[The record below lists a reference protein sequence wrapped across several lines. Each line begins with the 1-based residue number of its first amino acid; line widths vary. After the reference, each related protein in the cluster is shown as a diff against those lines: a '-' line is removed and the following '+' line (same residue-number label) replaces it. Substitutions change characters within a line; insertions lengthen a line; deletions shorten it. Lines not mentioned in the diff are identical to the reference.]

1 MGRHHVRQGFRPL
14 TLALGLAATVAMGA
28 KAEPVTITLLHTND
42 VDDINPGNDGGGV
55 APLMTLLRQERERA
69 DYAITTFGGD
79 TISPSLMSGLT
90 KGSQMIDLHNKLGT
104 DIAVLGN
111 HEFDFG
117 PEITAER
124 VAESDFPWL
133 GTNVIGA
140 DGQVAVGAFKH
151 HIEDVAGYK
160 IGFLG
165 LLAPETAELSSPGDS
180 ITIAPTVPAAKA
192 AVAELKEQ
200 GADIVVALTHD
211 NLADDRRLVEEV
223 DGIHLLLGGHDHD
236 PVSLYRGGTL
246 LAKSAD
252 NAEYLLVVD
261 LRLDRIKEDD
271 DEVITVLPTWRFVTT
286 VGVEPDADI
295 QAIVD
300 VYNQELDKDLNVSVG
315 TTKAELDSRRSTVR
329 TQESSIGNLIADAT
343 RETLG
348 ADIAI
353 ANGGGIRGDRTY
365 DAGTVLTRKDVLT
378 ELPFGNT
385 AVLIEL
391 VGADLLAA
399 LENGVSQVEDNAGRF
414 PQVSGLRFTYDASKP
429 AGSRVVEVI
438 VGEAPLDLSE
448 TYKVGLN
455 DYIYAGG
462 DGYDALSKGK
472 AIIDPTSAV
481 LLASV
486 VMNYIEQKGE
496 ITPEVEGRITRLN

>member
-1 MGRHHVRQGFRPL
+1 MGRHRAGQGFRI
-14 TLALGLAATVAMGA
+14 LALALSLTAGVAMVA
-28 KAEPVTITLLHTND
+28 TAEPVTITLLHTND
-42 VDDINPGNDGGGV
+42 VDDINPGDDGGGV
-55 APLMTLLRQERERA
+55 APLMTLLKQERERA
-69 DYAITTFGGD
+69 DHTITTFGGD

-133 GTNVIGA
+133 GTNVVGP
-140 DGQVAVGAFKH
+140 DGDVAVGAVKH
-151 HIEDVAGYK
+151 HIEEIAGYK

-180 ITIAPTVPAAKA
+180 ITIAPPVPAAET
-192 AVAELKEQ
+192 AVAELQEQ
-200 GADIVVALTHD
+200 GADIIIALTHD
-211 NLADDRRLVEEV
+211 NLADDRRLVESVE
-223 DGIHLLLGGHDHD
+223 GIHVLLGGHDHD

-261 LRLDRIKEDD
+261 LRLDRVKEDD
-271 DEVITVLPTWRFVTT
+271 EDVVTVLPTWRFVSSI
-286 VGVEPDADI
+286 GVEPDSDI
-295 QAIVD
+295 QAVVD
-300 VYNQELDKDLNVSVG
+300 AYNHELDEDLDVPVG
-315 TTKAELDSRRSTVR
+315 TTTVELDSQRSTVR
-329 TQESSIGNLIADAT
+329 TQESNIGNLIADAT

-348 ADIAI
+348 ADVAI

-391 VGADLLAA
+391 GGADLLAA

-414 PQVSGLRFTYDASKP
+414 PQVSGLRFTYDASRP

-438 VGEAPLDLSE
+438 VGEAPLDLGG

-455 DYIYAGG
+455 DYIYGGG
-462 DGYDALSKGK
+462 DGYEALSKGK

-486 VMNYIEQKGE
+486 VMNYIGQKGE
-496 ITPEVEGRITRLN
+496 IAPEVEGRITRLN

>member
-1 MGRHHVRQGFRPL
+1 MGGDHLRIGLRTWALVSVL
-14 TLALGLAATVAMGA
+14 TAGVALGAM
-28 KAEPVTITLLHTND
+28 AEPVTITLLHTND
-42 VDDINPGNDGGGV
+42 VDDINPSDDGGGV
-55 APLMTLLRQERERA
+55 APLMSLLKRERERA
-69 DYAITTFGGD
+69 DHVITTFGGD

-117 PEITAER
+117 PEITVER

-133 GTNVIGA
+133 GTNVIGT
-140 DGQVAVGAFKH
+140 DGQIAVGAQKH
-151 HIEDVAGYK
+151 HIMEVAGYK

-165 LLAPETAELSSPGDS
+165 LLAPETVELSSPGDS

-192 AVAELKEQ
+192 AVAELREQ
-200 GADIVVALTHD
+200 GADIIVALTHD
-211 NLADDRRLVEEV
+211 NLADDRRLAQEVE
-223 DGIHLLLGGHDHD
+223 GIHVLLGGHDHD
-236 PVSLYRGGTL
+236 PVSIYSGGTL

-252 NAEYLLVVD
+252 NAKYLLVVD
-261 LRLDRIKEDD
+261 LQLDRVTEDD
-271 DEVITVLPTWRFVTT
+271 EEAVTILPTWRFVSS
-286 VGVEPDADI
+286 VGVEPDPDI
-295 QAIVD
+295 QAIVNA
-300 VYNQELDKDLNVSVG
+300 YNQELDEDLNVPVG
-315 TTKAELDSRRSTVR
+315 TTTVELDSQRSTVR
-329 TQESSIGNLIADAT
+329 TRESNIGNLIADAT
-343 RETLG
+343 REALG
-348 ADIAI
+348 ADVAI

-365 DAGTVLTRKDVLT
+365 GAGTVLTRKDVLT

-385 AVLIEL
+385 AVLIDL
-391 VGADLLAA
+391 VGADLLTA

-414 PQVSGLRFTYDASKP
+414 PQVSGLSFTYDASKP
-429 AGSRVVEVI
+429 AGSRITEVVI
-438 VGEAPLDLSE
+438 GDSPIDLGK

-455 DYIYAGG
+455 DYIYGGG
-462 DGYDALSKGK
+462 DGYDALSKGV

-496 ITPEVEGRITRLN
+496 IAPAVEGRITRLN